1 MKPHKIL
8 GHVQVL
14 KHDEIKNAV
23 EFDRGKFYLML
34 LSLFLNKESIFMK
47 ILDCLTFLN
56 WKNTHFIKV

>member
-56 WKNTHFIKV
+56 